1 VSDLLKIALRV
12 KIPSYSLS
20 SAKEK
25 KKEGNTNHCFMLVR
39 AR

>member
-1 VSDLLKIALRV
+1 VIGDLLKIALRV

-25 KKEGNTNHCFMLVR
+25 KKRREIQTIFYVG
-39 AR
+39 